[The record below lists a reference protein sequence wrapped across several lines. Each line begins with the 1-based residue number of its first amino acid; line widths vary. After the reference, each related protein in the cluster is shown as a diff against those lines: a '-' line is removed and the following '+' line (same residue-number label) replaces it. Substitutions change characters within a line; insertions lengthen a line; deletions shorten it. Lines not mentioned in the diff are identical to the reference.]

1 MTIGGKL
8 IKLWKQE
15 QADHAHAVKD
25 WQRFY
30 GYDES
35 FIPSEIEL
43 AAFLMRKLRKQRS
56 ALKVAIKEIQTNGGS
71 WYSVNEDLIRR
82 LEKQL

>member
-43 AAFLMRKLRKQRS
+43 AAFLMRKLGKQRS
-56 ALKVAIKEIQTNGGS
+56 ALRVAIISLRGHDANPE
-71 WYSVNEDLIRR
+71 LIRR